1 MAKRPSPGGGP
12 ARPGPKPGANKV
24 SPLLQQAMKL
34 LIGGKSRE
42 ALPLVEQALRK
53 EPSHPQG
60 NYLMAAALCA
70 EAKYD
75 RALFHAERADSL
87 MPNNASVLMTL
98 GQVQGFRG
106 EYARADEAFQRSIEV
121 DANRSESWEGRGLML
136 RRLQRV
142 DEAEACLRRAIELG
156 PNRDGCWVNLGLV
169 LLETARV
176 HEATDHLRLGS
187 ERFAQSLAAQQ
198 KWAYALLHDDRA
210 TADDLLTAHRR
221 WGSIVEAAVRP
232 MGPGFP
238 VDRDRDRP
246 LRVAYLSPDLHQHSV
261 AYFLEPL
268 MKAHDRARVE
278 VYAYHTGLV
287 HDDTTKRLQGVADHW
302 RPLERARDRDIV
314 ARVNHDR
321 IDVLVELTG
330 HYSNNRLTSLARRLT
345 PVQVTYLGYPATT
358 GLTRIDARLVDSQT
372 DPVDPERPDPA
383 TERLV
388 RLDPCFLCY
397 SAPPKAPAHDPAP
410 PVTRGE
416 PFTFGSFNNLKKVG
430 PWVLDAWAEIL
441 KRCDG
446 ARLLLKGRGY
456 DDPGVRERLASDFR
470 SRGVEPERVRM
481 IARTSSLEEHFAMY
495 HEVDCALDT
504 FPYNG
509 TTTTCEAAWMGVPT
523 LTTRGAHHAARVGV
537 SLNAVMGLDDFT
549 LDTPDALVDR
559 ASDLFADPGRLV
571 ELRPGLRDAMLR
583 SPLMDAPAFARR
595 IEDAYRQLW
604 HAYIDSTTK

>member
-1 MAKRPSPGGGP
+1 MARRPPIGGTP
-12 ARPGPKPGANKV
+12 ARPGAQAGA
-24 SPLLQQAMKL
+24 SASDSLLQQAMKL
-34 LIGGKSRE
+34 LSQGKSRE
-42 ALPLVEQALRK
+42 ALPLVDRALRR

-60 NYLMAAALCA
+60 NYLMAVALCA

-75 RALFHAERADSL
+75 RALFHAERAESL
-87 MPNNASVLMTL
+87 LPNNASVLMTL

-106 EYARADEAFQRSIEV
+106 EYARADDAFRRSIAI

-221 WGSIVEAAVRP
+221 WGRIVEAAVRP
-232 MGPGFP
+232 TGPGFP
-238 VDRDRDRP
+238 VDRDRDRT

-268 MKAHDRARVE
+268 MRAHDRERVQ
-278 VYAYHTGLV
+278 VYAYDTGLV
-287 HDDTTKRLQGVADHW
+287 HDDTTTRLQGVADHW
-302 RPLERARDRDIV
+302 RPLKRARDRDIV
-314 ARVNHDR
+314 DRVDHDR

-358 GLTRIDARLVDSQT
+358 GLTRIDARLVDSRT
-372 DPVDPERPDPA
+372 DPVDPERADPA

-397 SAPPKAPAHDPAP
+397 SAPPKAPAHDPTP
-410 PVTRGE
+410 PVTRGS

-430 PWVLDAWAEIL
+430 PWVVDAWAEIL

-456 DDPGVRERLASDFR
+456 DDPGVRERLASGFEA
-470 SRGVEPERVRM
+470 RGVEPDRIRM
-481 IARTSSLEEHFAMY
+481 IARTSTLEEHFAMY

-537 SLNAVMGLDDFT
+537 SLNAVMGLEDFT
-549 LDTPDALVDR
+549 LDTPEALVDR
-559 ASDLFADPGRLV
+559 AADLFADPKRLV
-571 ELRPGLRDAMLR
+571 DLRPGLRDRMLR

-595 IEDAYRQLW
+595 LEDTYRQLW
-604 HAYIDSTTK
+604 HAYLDSTSK